1 MIVLAELRYTQP
13 LDVVLPHVDAHR
25 AFLRTLHEAG
35 QLVLSGPLEPRTG
48 GVLILCLADIAEGE
62 ALSTR
67 DPFVHANV
75 AEYSFREWRPVV
87 GAELAV
93 AWESTRAAKRA

>member
-25 AFLRTLHEAG
+25 AFLRTLHDAG

-48 GVLILCLADIAEGE
+48 GVIILCLTDIAEGE
-62 ALSTR
+62 ALSLR
-67 DPFVHANV
+67 DPFVQGGV
-75 AEYSFREWRPVV
+75 AEYNFREWRPVV
-87 GAELAV
+87 GADLALE
-93 AWESTRAAKRA
+93 WESKRAARRV

>member
-1 MIVLAELRYTQP
+1 
-13 LDVVLPHVDAHR
+13 
-25 AFLRTLHEAG
+25 
-35 QLVLSGPLEPRTG
+35 
-48 GVLILCLADIAEGE
+48 VLILCLADIAEGE

-67 DPFVHANV
+67 DPFVHATV

-87 GAELAV
+87 GADLAV